1 MHPKCENKDKNGC
14 GSLTALSET
23 LVIVH
28 YCIILKLHMHTL
40 SKIEIGS
47 GSAQGKNP
55 WFFFFFFH
63 SVYIVVED
71 NLGDFIQ
78 AK

>member
-55 WFFFFFFH
+55 WFFFFFH